1 MAHRIYET
9 TTHDFDPV
17 NKYID
22 EKARLRRTKSTWRYT
37 KALAL
42 FLIAFGLFL
51 ILAAYAYHIFKKP
64 HPLSEYKTETVSSK
78 SIENEFLKEELPSFG
93 SGDTVKVNVKV
104 SEGNRERIQTFE
116 GVIIAINGVGV
127 NKTITV
133 RKLSFG
139 VGVERIFPVHAP
151 IVDSIEVIRK
161 GKVRRSKLY
170 YLRDRVGKSA
180 KIKEDRN

>member
-1 MAHRIYET
+1 M
-9 TTHDFDPV
+9 D
-17 NKYID
+17 
-22 EKARLRRTKSTWRYT
+22 L
-37 KALAL
+37 
-42 FLIAFGLFL
+42 
-51 ILAAYAYHIFKKP
+51 
-64 HPLSEYKTETVSSK
+64 
-78 SIENEFLKEELPSFG
+78 IENIEKDYLKEDLPEFK

-116 GVIIAINGVGV
+116 GVIIAVNGVGI

-151 IVDSIEVIRK
+151 IVDSLEVVRK

-170 YLRDRVGKSA
+170 YLRHRVCKSA
-180 KIKEDRN
+180 KIKKVTLQNLENCFLQFS

>member
-1 MAHRIYET
+1 M
-9 TTHDFDPV
+9 
-17 NKYID
+17 N
-22 EKARLRRTKSTWRYT
+22 
-37 KALAL
+37 
-42 FLIAFGLFL
+42 LI
-51 ILAAYAYHIFKKP
+51 KQ
-64 HPLSEYKTETVSSK
+64 
-78 SIENEFLKEELPSFG
+78 IEDNHLKDNLPDIN
-93 SGDTVKVNVKV
+93 SGDSVKVNVIV

-116 GVIIAINGVGV
+116 GVVISINGTGLSR
-127 NKTITV
+127 TITV

-151 IVDSIEVIRK
+151 IVDSVEIIRK

>member
-1 MAHRIYET
+1 M
-9 TTHDFDPV
+9 
-17 NKYID
+17 N
-22 EKARLRRTKSTWRYT
+22 
-37 KALAL
+37 
-42 FLIAFGLFL
+42 LINN
-51 ILAAYAYHIFKKP
+51 IE
-64 HPLSEYKTETVSSK
+64 SEY
-78 SIENEFLKEELPSFG
+78 LKDNLPDFK

-104 SEGNRERIQTFE
+104 IEGNRERIQTFE
-116 GVIIAINGVGV
+116 GVIIAANGAGV

-151 IVDSIEVIRK
+151 IVDSIEVVRK

>member
-1 MAHRIYET
+1 M
-9 TTHDFDPV
+9 D
-17 NKYID
+17 
-22 EKARLRRTKSTWRYT
+22 
-37 KALAL
+37 
-42 FLIAFGLFL
+42 LINN
-51 ILAAYAYHIFKKP
+51 IE
-64 HPLSEYKTETVSSK
+64 SEY
-78 SIENEFLKEELPSFG
+78 LKDNLPNFK

-104 SEGNRERIQTFE
+104 IEGNRERIQTFE
-116 GVIIAINGVGV
+116 GVIIAANGAGV

-151 IVDSIEVIRK
+151 IVDSIEVVRK

>member
-1 MAHRIYET
+1 M
-9 TTHDFDPV
+9 D
-17 NKYID
+17 
-22 EKARLRRTKSTWRYT
+22 
-37 KALAL
+37 
-42 FLIAFGLFL
+42 LINN
-51 ILAAYAYHIFKKP
+51 IE
-64 HPLSEYKTETVSSK
+64 SEY
-78 SIENEFLKEELPSFG
+78 LKDNLPDFK

-104 SEGNRERIQTFE
+104 IEGNRERIQTFE
-116 GVIIAINGVGV
+116 GVIIATNGAGV

-151 IVDSIEVIRK
+151 IVDSIEVVRK